1 MAQRR
6 LRDPEGGI
14 DVGFKRRVKIFGS
27 QLFKGFTELLT
38 TGVIDQNIQ
47 PAQLRDG
54 FFDQILAEGFVPNV
68 PRQRDG
74 IPAFGFD
81 QVDDLRGVFFLFRQ
95 VVNGHVCAFAGI
107 GDGHCATDTRVTAG
121 DQRFFTGQAAMPFVA
136 SFPVVGYRLHFGCQ
150 SRWRL
155 WLFRERGLRVSVRTL
170 LGITHS

>member
-14 DVGFKRRVKIFGS
+14 DVGFKRRVKIFGG

-38 TGVIDQNIQ
+38 TGVIDQSIQ

-74 IPAFGFD
+74 
-81 QVDDLRGVFFLFRQ
+81 VCLRL
-95 VVNGHVCAFAGI
+95 
-107 GDGHCATDTRVTAG
+107 
-121 DQRFFTGQAAMPFVA
+121 
-136 SFPVVGYRLHFGCQ
+136 
-150 SRWRL
+150 
-155 WLFRERGLRVSVRTL
+155 
-170 LGITHS
+170 